1 MKIIKLHLKK
11 EDFDRIKKLL
21 DDMSLVYFFEESE
34 KSETQI
40 ERGIDNLI

>member
-34 KSETQI
+34 KSEI